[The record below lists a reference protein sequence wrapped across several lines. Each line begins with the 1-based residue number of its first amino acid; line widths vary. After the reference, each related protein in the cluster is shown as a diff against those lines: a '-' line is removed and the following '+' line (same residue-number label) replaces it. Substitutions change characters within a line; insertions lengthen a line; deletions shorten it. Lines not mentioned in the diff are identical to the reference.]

1 MISNELEFYLNE
13 AFLNAQNKHHEFVTL
28 EHLLLSLLDM
38 PEISEIIENCN
49 GDISQLREQLKI
61 FIDKNTPK
69 IENNESQEIQ
79 TTLGFQRVLQRAVFQ
94 VQSSGQKE
102 VNGRNVL
109 VALFSEK
116 QSQAAYLLSKQ
127 DITRL
132 DIVSYISHGNDV
144 KQQYRIESDKTKEK
158 DTKENTNFLSKYTI
172 NLNQLVT
179 ENKNDLLIG
188 REDELNRIIQVLSR
202 RKKNNPL
209 LVGDTGVGKTAIVEG
224 LARLISENKAHE
236 SLSSIEILSL
246 DMGAL
251 LAGSKYRGDFEKR
264 LKNIIEEIKEK
275 SKAILFID
283 EIHTVIGAGAVSG
296 SVMDASNILKP
307 FLTNGDV
314 CCIGSTTYSEYRKIF
329 EKDHAFSRRFQKI
342 DIDEP
347 STQDTIKII
356 EGIISKFES
365 FHDVKYEQE
374 SIYASVE
381 LSEKYLNDR
390 NFPDK
395 AIDVIDEAGAH
406 FKLQAN
412 KKNQT
417 TISRSNIED
426 VVALMAQIP
435 SKNVS
440 RSDRDIIKT
449 LERDLKLVIFGQ
461 DKAIESLVSSIKI
474 SRSIISDDD
483 KPIGSFL
490 FSGPTGVGK
499 TEISKQLSFLMG
511 IDLIRIDMSEYMEK
525 HSVSRLIGAPPGYV
539 GYEQGGLLTDSVN
552 QNPHSIVLLD
562 EIEKAHPDIFNILL
576 QIMDH
581 GVLTDSNG
589 RKIDFRNILLIM
601 TTNAGAEQ
609 MSRSSMG
616 FTNQDHTKDSIYELE
631 KIFSPEFRNRLD
643 SVIEFSALD
652 RYSINRVIDKL
663 IIELE
668 QKLEK
673 DQITINLNKKAK
685 SWIAE
690 KGYDNKMGARPLSRI
705 INKYIKKPLANELLY
720 DRLKKGGT
728 VEVSVKKDKV
738 TIDCLRRSKK

>member
-49 GDISQLREQLKI
+49 GDISQLREQLKS

-236 SLSSIEILSL
+236 SLSSTEILSL

-329 EKDHAFSRRFQKI
+329 EKDYAFSRRFQKI

-374 SIYASVE
+374 SIYACVE
-381 LSEKYLNDR
+381 LSEKYLSDR

-395 AIDVIDEAGAH
+395 AIDVIDEAGAY

-440 RSDRDIIKT
+440 RSDKDIIKT

-552 QNPHSIVLLD
+552 QKPHSIVLLD

-589 RKIDFRNILLIM
+589 RKIDFKNILLIM

-705 INKYIKKPLANELLY
+705 INKYIKKPLANELLF

-738 TIDCLRRSKK
+738 TIDCR

>member
-102 VNGRNVL
+102 VKGRNVL

-144 KQQYRIESDKTKEK
+144 KQQYRIESDKTKAK
-158 DTKENTNFLSKYTI
+158 DTKENTNFLSKYTV
-172 NLNQLVT
+172 NLNQLVA

-236 SLSSIEILSL
+236 SLSSTEILSL

-264 LKNIIEEIKEK
+264 LKNIIGEIKEK

-395 AIDVIDEAGAH
+395 AIDVIDEAGAY

-440 RSDRDIIKT
+440 RSDKDIIKT

-552 QNPHSIVLLD
+552 QKPHSIVLLD

-705 INKYIKKPLANELLY
+705 INKYIKKPLANELLF

-738 TIDCLRRSKK
+738 TIDCR

>member
-49 GDISQLREQLKI
+49 GDISQLREQLKS

-236 SLSSIEILSL
+236 SLSSTEILSL

-329 EKDHAFSRRFQKI
+329 EKDHAFPRRFQKI

-347 STQDTIKII
+347 SAQDTIKII

-374 SIYASVE
+374 SIYACVE
-381 LSEKYLNDR
+381 LSEKYLSDR

-395 AIDVIDEAGAH
+395 AIDVIDEAGAY

-440 RSDRDIIKT
+440 RSDKDIIKT

-552 QNPHSIVLLD
+552 QKPHSIVLLD

-589 RKIDFRNILLIM
+589 RKIDFKNILLIM
-601 TTNAGAEQ
+601 TTNAGAEH

-705 INKYIKKPLANELLY
+705 INKYIKKPLANELLF

-738 TIDCLRRSKK
+738 TIDCR

>member
-49 GDISQLREQLKI
+49 GDISQLREQLKS

-236 SLSSIEILSL
+236 SLSSTEILSL

-374 SIYASVE
+374 SIYACVE
-381 LSEKYLNDR
+381 LSEKYLSDR

-395 AIDVIDEAGAH
+395 AIDVIDEAGAY

-417 TISRSNIED
+417 AISRSNIED
-426 VVALMAQIP
+426 VVALMTQIP

-440 RSDRDIIKT
+440 RSDKDIIKT

-552 QNPHSIVLLD
+552 QKPHSIVLLD

-643 SVIEFSALD
+643 SVIEFSVLD

-705 INKYIKKPLANELLY
+705 INKYIKKPLANELLF

-738 TIDCLRRSKK
+738 TIDCR

>member
-49 GDISQLREQLKI
+49 GDISQLREQLKS

-102 VNGRNVL
+102 VKGRNVL

-116 QSQAAYLLSKQ
+116 KSQAAYLLSKQ

-144 KQQYRIESDKTKEK
+144 KQQYRIESDKTKAK
-158 DTKENTNFLSKYTI
+158 DTKENTNFLSKYTV

-236 SLSSIEILSL
+236 SLSSTEILSL

-395 AIDVIDEAGAH
+395 AIDVIDEAGAY

-440 RSDRDIIKT
+440 RSDKDIIKT

-552 QNPHSIVLLD
+552 QKPHSIVLLD

-705 INKYIKKPLANELLY
+705 INKYIKKPLANELLF

-738 TIDCLRRSKK
+738 TIDCIRRSKK

>member
-38 PEISEIIENCN
+38 PEVSEIIENCN
-49 GDISQLREQLKI
+49 GDISKLREQLKN

-69 IENNESQEIQ
+69 IENDESHEIQ

-102 VNGRNVL
+102 VKGRNVL

-127 DITRL
+127 DITRF

-158 DTKENTNFLSKYTI
+158 DAKKNKNFLSKYTV

-179 ENKNDLLIG
+179 ENNNDLLIG
-188 REDELNRIIQVLSR
+188 RKDELNRIIQVLSR

-224 LARLISENKAHE
+224 LARLISENKAHK
-236 SLSSIEILSL
+236 SLSSTEILSL
-246 DMGAL
+246 DMGSL

-307 FLTNGDV
+307 FLTNGDI

-342 DIDEP
+342 DINEP
-347 STQDTIKII
+347 SSQDTIKII

-395 AIDVIDEAGAH
+395 AIDVIDEAGAF
-406 FKLQAN
+406 FKLQDN
-412 KKNQT
+412 KINQT

-426 VVALMAQIP
+426 VVALMAQVP

-440 RSDRDIIKT
+440 RSDKDIIKT

-525 HSVSRLIGAPPGYV
+525 HTVSRLIGAPPGYI

-576 QIMDH
+576 QVMDH

-589 RKIDFRNILLIM
+589 RKVDFRNILLIM
-601 TTNAGAEQ
+601 TTNAGAER

-643 SVIEFSALD
+643 SVIEFSALN
-652 RYSINRVIDKL
+652 RHSIHRVIDKL

-673 DQITINLNKKAK
+673 DQITINIDKKAK

-690 KGYDNKMGARPLSRI
+690 RGYDNKMGARPLSRI
-705 INKYIKKPLANELLY
+705 INENIKKPLANELLS

-728 VEVSVKKDKV
+728 IKVSVKKDQV
-738 TIDCLRRSKK
+738 TIDCLKESKK

>member
-102 VNGRNVL
+102 VKGKNVL

-158 DTKENTNFLSKYTI
+158 DTKENINFLSKYTV

-395 AIDVIDEAGAH
+395 AIDVIDEAGAY

-631 KIFSPEFRNRLD
+631 RIFSPEFRNRLD

-705 INKYIKKPLANELLY
+705 INKYIKKPLANELLF

>member
-102 VNGRNVL
+102 VKGKNVL

-158 DTKENTNFLSKYTI
+158 DTKENTNFLSKYTV

-705 INKYIKKPLANELLY
+705 INKYIKKPLANELLF

>member
-102 VNGRNVL
+102 VKGKNVL

-127 DITRL
+127 DITRF

-158 DTKENTNFLSKYTI
+158 DTKENTNFLSKYTV

-188 REDELNRIIQVLSR
+188 REYELNRIIQVLSR

-435 SKNVS
+435 SMNVS

-589 RKIDFRNILLIM
+589 RKIDFRNIMLIM

>member
-61 FIDKNTPK
+61 FIDKNIPK

-102 VNGRNVL
+102 VKGKNVL

-158 DTKENTNFLSKYTI
+158 DTKENTNFLSKYTV

-314 CCIGSTTYSEYRKIF
+314 CCIGSTTYSEYRKVF

-589 RKIDFRNILLIM
+589 RKIDFRNIMLIM

>member
-49 GDISQLREQLKI
+49 GDISQLREQLKS
-61 FIDKNTPK
+61 FIDNNTPK

-209 LVGDTGVGKTAIVEG
+209 LVGDTGVGKTAIIEG

-236 SLSSIEILSL
+236 SLSSTEILSL

-395 AIDVIDEAGAH
+395 AIDVIDEAGAYV
-406 FKLQAN
+406 KLQTN

-440 RSDRDIIKT
+440 RSDKDIIKT

-552 QNPHSIVLLD
+552 QKPHSIVLLD

-589 RKIDFRNILLIM
+589 RKIDFKNILLIM

-705 INKYIKKPLANELLY
+705 INKYIKKPLANELLF

-738 TIDCLRRSKK
+738 TIDCR

>member
-49 GDISQLREQLKI
+49 GDISQLREQLKS

-236 SLSSIEILSL
+236 SLSTTEILSL

-264 LKNIIEEIKEK
+264 LKNIIEGIKEK

-374 SIYASVE
+374 SIYACVE
-381 LSEKYLNDR
+381 LSEKYLSDR

-395 AIDVIDEAGAH
+395 AIDVIDEAGAY

-440 RSDRDIIKT
+440 RSDKDIIKT

-552 QNPHSIVLLD
+552 QKPHSIVLLD

-589 RKIDFRNILLIM
+589 RKIDFKNILLIM

-705 INKYIKKPLANELLY
+705 INKYIKKPLANELLF

-738 TIDCLRRSKK
+738 TIDCR

>member
-49 GDISQLREQLKI
+49 GDISQLREQLKS

-236 SLSSIEILSL
+236 SLSSTEILSL

-395 AIDVIDEAGAH
+395 AIDVIDEAGAY

-440 RSDRDIIKT
+440 RSDKDIIKT

-552 QNPHSIVLLD
+552 QKPHSIVLLD

-589 RKIDFRNILLIM
+589 RKIDFKNILLIM

-705 INKYIKKPLANELLY
+705 INKYIKKPLANELLF

-738 TIDCLRRSKK
+738 TIDCRSRRKK

>member
-49 GDISQLREQLKI
+49 GDINQLREQLKS

-236 SLSSIEILSL
+236 SLSSTEILSL

-347 STQDTIKII
+347 SAQDTIKII

-374 SIYASVE
+374 SIYACVE
-381 LSEKYLNDR
+381 LSEKYLSDR

-395 AIDVIDEAGAH
+395 AIDVIDEAGAY

-440 RSDRDIIKT
+440 RSDKDIIKT

-552 QNPHSIVLLD
+552 QKPHSIVLLD

-589 RKIDFRNILLIM
+589 RKIDFKNILLIM

-705 INKYIKKPLANELLY
+705 INKYIKKPLANELLF

-738 TIDCLRRSKK
+738 TIDCR

>member
-49 GDISQLREQLKI
+49 GDISQLREQLKS

-224 LARLISENKAHE
+224 LARLVSENKAHE
-236 SLSSIEILSL
+236 SLSSTEILSL

-395 AIDVIDEAGAH
+395 AIDVIDEAGAY

-440 RSDRDIIKT
+440 RSDKDIIKT

-552 QNPHSIVLLD
+552 QKPHSIVLLD

-589 RKIDFRNILLIM
+589 RKIDFKNILLIM

-705 INKYIKKPLANELLY
+705 INKYIKKPLANELLF

-738 TIDCLRRSKK
+738 TIDCR

>member
-49 GDISQLREQLKI
+49 GDISQLREQLKS

-102 VNGRNVL
+102 VKGKNVL

-158 DTKENTNFLSKYTI
+158 DTKENTNFLSKYTV

-589 RKIDFRNILLIM
+589 RKIDFRNIMLIM

>member
-102 VNGRNVL
+102 VKGKNVL

-158 DTKENTNFLSKYTI
+158 DTKENTNFLSKYTV

-490 FSGPTGVGK
+490 FSGPTGIGK

>member
-49 GDISQLREQLKI
+49 GDISQLREQLKS

-94 VQSSGQKE
+94 VQSSGQRE

-236 SLSSIEILSL
+236 SLSSTEILSL

-395 AIDVIDEAGAH
+395 AIDVIDEAGAY

-440 RSDRDIIKT
+440 RSDKDIIKT

-552 QNPHSIVLLD
+552 QKPHSIVLLD

-589 RKIDFRNILLIM
+589 RKIDFKNILLIM

-705 INKYIKKPLANELLY
+705 INKYIKKPLANELLF

-738 TIDCLRRSKK
+738 TIDCRSRRKK

>member
-102 VNGRNVL
+102 VKGKNVL

-158 DTKENTNFLSKYTI
+158 DTKENTNFLSKYTV

-435 SKNVS
+435 SMNVS

-631 KIFSPEFRNRLD
+631 RIFSPEFRNRLD

>member
-49 GDISQLREQLKI
+49 GDISQLREQLKS

-69 IENNESQEIQ
+69 IENDESQEIQ

-102 VNGRNVL
+102 VKGRNVL

-127 DITRL
+127 DITRF

-158 DTKENTNFLSKYTI
+158 DTKKNTNFLSKYTV

-236 SLSSIEILSL
+236 SLSSTEILSL

-395 AIDVIDEAGAH
+395 AIDVIDEAGAYV
-406 FKLQAN
+406 KLQTN

-440 RSDRDIIKT
+440 RSDKDIIKT

-552 QNPHSIVLLD
+552 QKPHSIVLLD

-589 RKIDFRNILLIM
+589 RKIDFKNILLIM

-705 INKYIKKPLANELLY
+705 INKYIKKPLANELLF

-738 TIDCLRRSKK
+738 TIDCQGRSKK